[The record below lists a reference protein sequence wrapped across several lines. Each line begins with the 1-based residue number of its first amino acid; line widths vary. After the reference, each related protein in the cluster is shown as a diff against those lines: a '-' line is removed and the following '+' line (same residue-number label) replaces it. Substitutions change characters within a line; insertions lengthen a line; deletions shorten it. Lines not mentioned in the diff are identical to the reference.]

1 MSDVHEQR
9 STAPDT
15 TAPGR
20 TATVTTNPVV
30 VTAAWLVVG
39 TPLAY
44 GLWQTILKA
53 AKLFGG

>member
-1 MSDVHEQR
+1 MSDTR
-9 STAPDT
+9 A
-15 TAPGR
+15 
-20 TATVTTNPVV
+20 TATATAASTTNPLV

>member
-1 MSDVHEQR
+1 MSDTR

-15 TAPGR
+15 THSGHSA
-20 TATVTTNPVV
+20 VTTSPLV

>member
-1 MSDVHEQR
+1 MSDRTLEH
-9 STAPDT
+9 PT
-15 TAPGR
+15 TTSPL
-20 TATVTTNPVV
+20 V
-30 VTAAWLVVG
+30 VTLAWLVVG

>member
-1 MSDVHEQR
+1 MSDTR
-9 STAPDT
+9 TRDGKGATAAAVAT
-15 TAPGR
+15 TS
-20 TATVTTNPVV
+20 PVV
-30 VTAAWLVVG
+30 VAAAWLVVG

>member
-1 MSDVHEQR
+1 MSDTR
-9 STAPDT
+9 SAT
-15 TAPGR
+15 TNTTHSA
-20 TATVTTNPVV
+20 VTTSPLV

>member
-1 MSDVHEQR
+1 MSDTRETDTR
-9 STAPDT
+9 DTRGATSTAT
-15 TAPGR
+15 TSPL
-20 TATVTTNPVV
+20 V

>member
-1 MSDVHEQR
+1 MSD
-9 STAPDT
+9 T
-15 TAPGR
+15 TPMAGS
-20 TATVTTNPVV
+20 ATSPLPVA
-30 VTAAWLVVG
+30 AAWLVVG

>member
-1 MSDVHEQR
+1 MSQ
-9 STAPDT
+9 TPDQQT
-15 TAPGR
+15 TA
-20 TATVTTNPVV
+20 AVTTNPIV
-30 VTAAWLVVG
+30 VTAAWLAVG

>member
-1 MSDVHEQR
+1 MSDTTPTTR
-9 STAPDT
+9 S
-15 TAPGR
+15 
-20 TATVTTNPVV
+20 TTNPLL
-30 VTAAWLVVG
+30 VTVAWLVVG